1 MSSIESNPSLTLPA
15 IQEYLAQSGTR
26 YEVWPCDPALADTV
40 QFCKH
45 YGVAPESS
53 ANTILVK
60 SKTGPEAY
68 AVCVV
73 LASTRLD
80 VNQTVRRK
88 LGARKVSFA
97 SADETI
103 AITGMEIGGVTPIGL
118 PPELPVWVDAR
129 VMACE
134 SIVLGGGNR
143 SSKLKINPAA
153 LRGLPQLE
161 VVADLGKDPPAL
173 PAG

>member
-1 MSSIESNPSLTLPA
+1 
-15 IQEYLAQSGTR
+15 
-26 YEVWPCDPALADTV
+26 
-40 QFCKH
+40 
-45 YGVAPESS
+45 
-53 ANTILVK
+53 
-60 SKTGPEAY
+60 
-68 AVCVV
+68 
-73 LASTRLD
+73 
-80 VNQTVRRK
+80 
-88 LGARKVSFA
+88 
-97 SADETI
+97 
-103 AITGMEIGGVTPIGL
+103 MEIGGVTPIGL